1 MIQRS
6 YSELISLP
14 TIKERFDYLKLN
26 GTVGSITF
34 GFDRVFNQRFYT
46 SKMWRDIRKE
56 IIIRDNGCD
65 LGVEGYELYDRIT
78 IHHMNPITKEDIR
91 NEDWEYLTNPEYLIC
106 ASYDTHKAIHYG
118 DANLLPKIPVE
129 RRPGDT
135 CPWR

>member
-34 GFDRVFNQRFYT
+34 GFDRIFNQQFYT

-78 IHHMNPITKEDIR
+78 IHHMNSITKEDIR
-91 NEDWEYLTNPEYLIC
+91 KEDWEYLTNPEYLI
-106 ASYDTHKAIHYG
+106 
-118 DANLLPKIPVE
+118 LMQRMLF
-129 RRPGDT
+129 
-135 CPWR
+135 

>member
-1 MIQRS
+1 MMQRS

-34 GFDRVFNQRFYT
+34 GFDRIFNQQFYT
-46 SKMWRDIRKE
+46 SKIWRDIRKE

-106 ASYDTHKAIHYG
+106 ASYNTHKAIHYG

-129 RRPGDT
+129 RKPGDT